1 MRRGR
6 GTGQPG
12 PLDLWLTEQAP
23 EYLETLQSALAP
35 FRGASVDVVRAG
47 LDRADVVVPE
57 PHLSVLAARVSVLR
71 EPPASA
77 TTMHTHFRVRMNGPS

>member
-6 GTGQPG
+6 GKGQPE
-12 PLDLWLTEQAP
+12 PLDVWLTAQAP

-35 FRGASVDVVRAG
+35 VRGASVEVIRAG

-57 PHLSVLAARVSVLR
+57 PHLSVLAARVSALR

-77 TTMHTHFRVRMNGPS
+77 ISTHFRVRMNGPR